1 MPIRKQLSVFL
12 ENRPGMLARACSVLS
27 ENGVNI
33 LALSI
38 HDTVD
43 HAVVRFY
50 VDNPTKAL
58 LLIES
63 EGFYVLEQDV
73 VVLDVENRPGSLAE
87 IAQKLAEADINIDYA
102 YCTATEGQ
110 VHGCLVLKTDDPER
124 AEEVLSEF
132 S

>member
-1 MPIRKQLSVFL
+1 MAVRKQLSVFL

-27 ENGVNI
+27 ENKVNI

-43 HAVVRFY
+43 HAVVRFF

-58 LLIES
+58 LLIEH

-73 VVLDVENRPGSLAE
+73 VVLDVDNQPGVLAE
-87 IAQKLAEADINIDYA
+87 VAQKLAEADINIDYA

-110 VHGCLVLKTDDPER
+110 SHGCLVLKTEDPER
-124 AEEVLSEF
+124 ASEVLSEF

>member
-1 MPIRKQLSVFL
+1 MPVRKQLSVFL
-12 ENRPGMLARACSVLS
+12 ENRPGMLARACSIMS
-27 ENGVNI
+27 DNGVNI

-43 HAVVRFY
+43 HAVVRLF

-58 LLIES
+58 LLVEQ
-63 EGFYVLEQDV
+63 EGFYVLEQEV
-73 VVLDVENRPGSLAE
+73 VVLDVDNRPGSLTE

-110 VHGCLVLKTDDPER
+110 IHGCLVIKTDDPEK
-124 AEEVLSEF
+124 ASEVLSDF
-132 S
+132 T